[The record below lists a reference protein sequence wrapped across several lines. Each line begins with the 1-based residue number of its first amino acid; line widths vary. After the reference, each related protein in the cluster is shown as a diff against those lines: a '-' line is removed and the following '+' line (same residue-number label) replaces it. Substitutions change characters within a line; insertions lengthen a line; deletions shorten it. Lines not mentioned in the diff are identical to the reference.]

1 MDPGLSPSRNTSFIP
16 GSRGGRRVRQVA
28 SVSEVKSLLLD
39 TSVPRSLID
48 ESLDQAS
55 TLWLMSAS
63 APLLA
68 GDVVL
73 CHPPVRPA
81 EVRAVAHP
89 LGGGA
94 VRLTVVAHD
103 RPGLLADTA
112 ALLAADGLSVAS
124 ASAMSWPR
132 SGLALHALTVVD
144 CPLTE
149 RRWQRL
155 GLRLR
160 RLGQEAP
167 PAVTFAPR
175 GRATVT
181 SSPSGMGRSV
191 VTVSAP
197 DQVGLL
203 WAICRWFADH
213 NVTIEAARAA
223 VAEDGQVE
231 DHFVVVGEP
240 DGRGLAARLTEP
252 TASLLAAAAGVAG
265 SAVGLAAGAA
275 AGVARTVARRLP
287 AN

>member
-1 MDPGLSPSRNTSFIP
+1 M
-16 GSRGGRRVRQVA
+16 A

-39 TSVPRSLID
+39 TTVPRSLID
-48 ESLDQAS
+48 ESLDRAS

-73 CHPPVRPA
+73 CHPPVRAA
-81 EVRAVAHP
+81 EVRAAAHP

-94 VRLTVVAHD
+94 TRLTVVAHD

-112 ALLAADGLSVAS
+112 GLLAADGLSVGS
-124 ASAMSWPR
+124 ASAMSWAG
-132 SGLALHALTVVD
+132 SSLAVHALTVVD
-144 CPLTE
+144 GPLSE
-149 RRWQRL
+149 RRWHQL

-160 RLGQEAP
+160 QLSQEAP
-167 PAVTFAPR
+167 PAVAFTPL

-181 SSPSGMGRSV
+181 SSPSGTGRSV
-191 VTVSAP
+191 VTVTAP

-213 NVTIEAARAA
+213 GVTIEAARCGGA
-223 VAEDGQVE
+223 DGQVE

-240 DGRGLAARLTEP
+240 DSRGLAARLTEP
-252 TASLLAAAAGVAG
+252 TGSLLASAAGVAG
-265 SAVGLAAGAA
+265 SAVGLAAGMA
-275 AGVARTVARRLP
+275 AGVARTVSRRLSP
-287 AN
+287 